1 MTSKY
6 QLVNSKFYYKDSD
19 VSRNKF
25 NIKDTQTIHEIEK
38 ELLEEAYAIFFNE
51 LNEDTR
57 FNEEYFIS
65 LHKRTFESLY
75 DWAGLYRD
83 FNMAKGESRFCQGE
97 FIKNSSQKIFAEL
110 ANDNYLKDYATKPKS
125 EFAKKPAY
133 YKCELNALHPFYEL
147 NGRVTRMFI
156 DMIAA
161 YNGYQFI
168 DYSHITSNEYIDAAI
183 ECVQFADSTMLE
195 EIILQGLH
203 Q

>member
-1 MTSKY
+1 MASKY
-6 QLVNSKFYYKDSD
+6 QLVSNKFYYTDSD
-19 VSRNKF
+19 VPRNKF

-51 LNEDTR
+51 LNEGTR
-57 FNEEYFIS
+57 FDEEYFIS

-75 DWAGLYRD
+75 NWAGLYRD
-83 FNMAKGESRFCQGE
+83 FNMTKGESRFCQGE
-97 FIKNSSQKIFAEL
+97 FIKSSSQKIFAEL
-110 ANDNYLKDYATKPKS
+110 ANENYLKDYATKPKS
-125 EFAKKPAY
+125 EFAKKLAY

-147 NGRVTRMFI
+147 NGRITRMFI

-168 DYSHITSNEYIDAAI
+168 DYSHITPKEYIDAAI

-195 EIILQGLH
+195 EIIFAGLSK
-203 Q
+203 